1 MSQDPHNK
9 NEQQDKALLSKES
22 IAMLVI
28 GVIGILAIL
37 AYINYS
43 VSQNL
48 QEVIDNRPSAGM
60 DVRKQVGKDIYDDI
74 VEDVSKLDE
83 ESEQLAEQQEE
94 LEIKLEQERK
104 RVQELTE
111 QEPLKDGHVWRY
123 DVLTGEMVQ
132 TPVDELSNNRY
143 EDPDLNGED
152 YLSELESNIKDEWD
166 NQPLKIDH
174 PRDEVILELAKPIDQ
189 IDPDK
194 IFLTKGQFIFWLQDN
209 LLYLVGDNAI
219 QTFWDPETYEA
230 RIVTHYGDSENVEK
244 LTRERIEIAYKG
256 SSYGVYD
263 ADKLTIIYE

>member
-1 MSQDPHNK
+1 MSQEPNNK

-48 QEVIDNRPSAGM
+48 QEVIDNRPSAGV
-60 DVRKQVGKDIYDDI
+60 DVRREVGKDIYDDI
-74 VEDVSKLDE
+74 AEDVAKLDE
-83 ESEQLAEQQEE
+83 ESEQLAEQKAE

-104 RVQELTE
+104 KVQELTE
-111 QEPLKDGHVWRY
+111 QEPLKEGHIWRY
-123 DVLTGEMVQ
+123 DVLAGEMVQ
-132 TPVDELSNNRY
+132 TPVDELNYDRY
-143 EDPDLNGED
+143 EDPSKNTED
-152 YLSELESNIKDEWD
+152 YAKEEEEKFRQEWD

-174 PRDEVILELAKPIDQ
+174 PRDEVILELAKPIEQ
-189 IDPDK
+189 IDPNK
-194 IFLTKGQFIFWLQDN
+194 VILTKGQFIFWLQDN

-230 RIVTHYGDSENVEK
+230 RIVTHYGDSAYVEQ

-256 SSYGVYD
+256 SSYGVFD

>member
-1 MSQDPHNK
+1 MSQEPTNT
-9 NEQQDKALLSKES
+9 NESQDKALLSKES

-48 QEVIDNRPSAGM
+48 QEVIDNRPSAGI

-74 VEDVSKLDE
+74 AEDVSKLDK
-83 ESEQLAEQQEE
+83 ESELLAEQQEE

-111 QEPLKDGHVWRY
+111 QEPLKDNHIWRY

-132 TPVDELSNNRY
+132 TPIDDLSNERY
-143 EDPDLNGED
+143 EDPELNGD
-152 YLSELESNIKDEWD
+152 VYISELESKMKDEWD

-174 PRDEVILELAKPIDQ
+174 PRDEVILELAKPIEQ
-189 IDPDK
+189 IDPNK
-194 IFLTKGQFIFWLQDN
+194 VILTKGQFIYWLQDN

-230 RIVTHYGDSENVEK
+230 RIVTHYGDSAYVEQ

-256 SSYGVYD
+256 SGYGVYD
-263 ADKLTIIYE
+263 ADKLVIIYE